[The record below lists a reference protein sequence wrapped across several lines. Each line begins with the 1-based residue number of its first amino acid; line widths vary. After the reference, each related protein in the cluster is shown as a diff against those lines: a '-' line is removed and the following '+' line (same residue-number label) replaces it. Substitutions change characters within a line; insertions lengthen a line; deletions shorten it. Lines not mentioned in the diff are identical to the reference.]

1 MLINHETLLNRLLW
15 SDISF
20 MKVLLPLL
28 LVTGLVAGALYFMNP
43 DSNKRQSDID
53 MLELGNFAFQQQ
65 RYNDAFQWFNKA
77 ALQGDKEAQYQ
88 LSQMFS
94 NGQGVEQS
102 DILALN
108 WMQKAAS
115 TGFGK
120 AEFAYANM
128 LFFGKGLDKPNPG
141 HALLWYKKAAK
152 QGYPKAMLKLAK
164 LLTENDI
171 FLALDWVIKA
181 EAFPVT
187 QQEAIS
193 LRKKIAAGITT
204 KANHGDKQAQYK
216 LAMMYLSG
224 NGLPNNIALAKSWLQ
239 KSAQQGHLQAQY
251 QLGLIYAQNQQG
263 WKKSLFW
270 LTQASKQGHQD
281 AGYAIPAI
289 ISTHNNQGDIKEAWR
304 WLYHG
309 LRKHEPKIVY
319 NFAVIR
325 KNGELGLTQSD
336 SQFAERLTFA
346 ANHNIIYAQND
357 AAIYNVLQNEKNK
370 NNLKWLESAGKAGDN
385 IAQFNLGL
393 LFARGN
399 SFSPNDEKALYWW
412 KLAESNNNSKA
423 QLLLGLFYHIGR
435 GTGRSEQDAIH
446 WYEKAAK
453 NKTADALFN
462 LAMIYY
468 HGRGVNQDYKKAA
481 QYLKQLA
488 SQNDSKA
495 QNLYASLFLDGKGVN
510 YSPETAVA
518 WFTRAARLGNINA
531 MFNLATQYRSGTG
544 VAQDDKKAM
553 YWYKKAAEKEFA
565 PAENAL
571 GYLYAE
577 GRGTK
582 KNLDQAEEWFYRANE
597 HGLRLAGKNLDV
609 LKHQGSYSLVTLQIN
624 TDIRSSVLTDKQIDL
639 SHWLEVHHTPI
650 L

>member
-1 MLINHETLLNRLLW
+1 
-15 SDISF
+15 

-28 LVTGLVAGALYFMNP
+28 LVAGLVAGALYLMNP
-43 DSNKRQSDID
+43 DSNQTQSDID

-65 RYNDAFQWFNKA
+65 RYEDASQWFTKA

-115 TGFGK
+115 NGFAK

-128 LFFGKGLDKPNPG
+128 LSFGKGLDKPSPDQ
-141 HALLWYKKAAK
+141 ALLWYEKAANK
-152 QGYPKAMLKLAK
+152 GYPKAMLKLAK
-164 LLTENDI
+164 LLTDGEI
-171 FLALDWVIKA
+171 FHALDWAIKA
-181 EAFPVT
+181 EVFPIS
-187 QQEAIS
+187 QQEAIA
-193 LRKKIAAGITT
+193 LRGKIVSNIIN
-204 KANHGDKQAQYK
+204 KANRGDKQAQYK
-216 LAMMYLSG
+216 LAMMHLSG
-224 NGLPNNIALAKSWLQ
+224 NGLPKNIDSAKSWLQ

-251 QLGLIYAQNQQG
+251 QLGMLYTQNKQT

-270 LTQASKQGHQD
+270 LTQAAKQGYQN
-281 AGYAIPAI
+281 AGYVLPTI
-289 ISTHNNQGDIKEAWR
+289 ISTHDNQGDIKEAWR

-309 LRKHEPKIVY
+309 LRKREPKILY

-325 KNGELGLTQSD
+325 KNGKLGLAKSD
-336 SQFAERLTFA
+336 NQFADRLTFA

-357 AAIYNVLQNEKNK
+357 AAVYNVLHNEKNK
-370 NNLKWLESAGKAGDN
+370 NNLKWLESAGKLGDN

-412 KLAESNNNSKA
+412 KLAESNQNTKA
-423 QLLLGLFYHIGR
+423 QLLLGLFYQIGR
-435 GTGRSEQDAIH
+435 GTGRSEQDAIQ

-453 NKTADALFN
+453 NNTADALFN

-481 QYLKQLA
+481 KYLKQLA
-488 SQNDSKA
+488 NQNDSKA
-495 QNLYASLFLDGKGVN
+495 QNLYASLFLDGKGIN
-510 YSPETAVA
+510 YSPKTAVA

-544 VAQDDKKAM
+544 IAQDDKKAM
-553 YWYKKAAEKEFA
+553 YWYRKAAEKEFA

-582 KNLDQAEEWFYRANE
+582 KDLDQAEEWFYRANE

-609 LKHQGSYSLVTLQIN
+609 LKHQGSFSLVTLQIN
-624 TDIRSSVLTDKQIDL
+624 TNIRSSVLTDKQIDL
-639 SHWLEVHHTPI
+639 SQWLEVHHTPV